1 MTAPPPRDVSVDD
14 LLGTP
19 VIPPG
24 FLTRWCDAMAKG
36 SESPPEAFL
45 ATGLAVMSA
54 VLGPSMQIQW
64 GDTHEERC
72 NLWLLSAGRS
82 ALGRKTSGMSS
93 LRAAYRWA
101 AVEMGDQLRWYTA
114 LRLSDAALAADLDV
128 VGPDTR
134 TAQEEENQRVK
145 DQNRRNKEEAKKK
158 KVDFT
163 EEQPAEIPPQVR
175 STPVSWV
182 VSLNELTNVWGD
194 NLSDYQR
201 NAQQFMLSL
210 FDGRLSSSTRAT
222 SVPDQETFVTCLGNI
237 PVSELRDRTTGQ
249 MLRSGFVG
257 RWLIIPS
264 PAPVAPMAMPVLSAD
279 KTHIRD
285 VRSDIEAMAA
295 FGAQERLIFVNNLWQ
310 PGTPA
315 YDARKEWY
323 DERWLKLR
331 DDQTEEGAAEG
342 ELWGRLQA
350 TAVKIAS
357 LLAVSRALDTGID
370 PCSCTVEVEDVRWAH
385 DLVDASAKYLL
396 GVVAEGG
403 GGAVTTIGK
412 IENRVMNRLRKLGA
426 VSRDQAVYATD
437 VIDSVKGREGRDA
450 ARAALDGLFRSEF
463 IELAEVDPS
472 GNGKRPKT
480 LVWMGAK

>member
-1 MTAPPPRDVSVDD
+1 MSAPPPNDVRVDD

-19 VIPPG
+19 TIPPG
-24 FLTRWCDAMAKG
+24 FLTRWCDAMATG

-45 ATGLAVMSA
+45 ATGLAVLSG
-54 VLGPSMQIQW
+54 VLGPRMQIHW
-64 GDTHEERC
+64 GDTHQERC

-93 LRAAYRWA
+93 LRSAYRWA
-101 AVEMGDQLRWYTA
+101 SAAMGDQLRWYTA

-134 TAQEEENQRVK
+134 AAQDEENKRAKQETVEA
-145 DQNRRNKEEAKKK
+145 RREDKSAAEVE
-158 KVDFT
+158 
-163 EEQPAEIPPQVR
+163 PADIPPQIRPV
-175 STPVSWV
+175 PVSWI

-194 NLSDYQR
+194 HLSDYQR

-264 PAPVAPMAMPVLSAD
+264 PAPVAPMAMPMLSTD
-279 KTHIRD
+279 RSHIDAIRRD
-285 VRSDIEAMAA
+285 VEDMAA
-295 FGAQERLIFVNNLWQ
+295 CGAYTRPIFVNNMWRK
-310 PGTPA
+310 GTKA
-315 YDARKEWY
+315 YEVREAWY
-323 DERWLKLR
+323 SERWHKLR
-331 DDQTEEGAAEG
+331 DDQTEDGASEG

-350 TAVKIAS
+350 TAVKVAS
-357 LLAVSRALDTGID
+357 LLAVARACDLGMEPDA
-370 PCSCTVEVEDVRWAH
+370 CEVEESDVVWAH

-403 GGAVTTIGK
+403 GAAVTTMGK
-412 IENRVMNRLRKLGA
+412 IENRVMNRLRRVGA
-426 VSRDQAVYATD
+426 TSKDSAIYVSD
-437 VIDSVKGREGRDA
+437 VIDSVKGRDGRDA
-450 ARAALDGLFRSEF
+450 ARMALDGLFRSEF
-463 IELAEVDPS
+463 VEMAEVAPGGD
-472 GNGKRPKT
+472 GKRSRT
-480 LVWMGAK
+480 LVWMAQK